1 MKVQRRSEQ
10 IGIFYFWRKNADTG
24 NLIFDKKWTVIDGR
38 FGTKKSQKLV
48 VVFRYYTIPDLRKF
62 GIFEYRY
69 IRIFPDSNFPDIRN
83 IRIFQL

>member
-10 IGIFYFWRKNADTG
+10 IDIFYFWRKNADTG
-24 NLIFDKKWTVIDGR
+24 NLIFDKNGLSLTGGFR
-38 FGTKKSQKLV
+38 TEKSQKLV
-48 VVFRYYTIPDLRKF
+48 VVFRYYTISDLRKF

-69 IRIFPDSNFPDIRN
+69 IRIFPDSNFPDLRN

>member
-38 FGTKKSQKLV
+38 FGQKKSEV
-48 VVFRYYTIPDLRKF
+48 SCGIPILHYS
-62 GIFEYRY
+62 GSPQIW
-69 IRIFPDSNFPDIRN
+69 N
-83 IRIFQL
+83 I